1 MVLQFLFNS
10 QTNHQ
15 PLYVEQVSEHSD
27 ARKDMGGYWKSVMN
41 DQPMPEAIKDLLSH
55 QDEDVP
61 SLSASTY
68 KDDRFVRDFD
78 IRPNVII
85 YHSAH
90 HHHAHHQP
98 EEMKH
103 DMEPKTYIQT
113 AN

>member
-1 MVLQFLFNS
+1 MKYSIPCFLLVLSIFLF
-10 QTNHQ
+10 
-15 PLYVEQVSEHSD
+15 SELTD
-27 ARKDMGGYWKSVMN
+27 ARKDMGGYWESVMN
-41 DQPMPEAIKDLLSH
+41 DQPMPEAIKELFSH

-61 SLSASTY
+61 SLSASTN

-90 HHHAHHQP
+90 HDHAHHEP

-103 DMEPKTYIQT
+103 DMEPKPYIQT
-113 AN
+113 VNHG

>member
-1 MVLQFLFNS
+1 MKNSISCFLLILSSILLF
-10 QTNHQ
+10 
-15 PLYVEQVSEHSD
+15 SEHSD

-41 DQPMPEAIKDLLSH
+41 DQPMPEAIKDLLSR

-68 KDDRFVRDFD
+68 KDDRFVRDFMN
-78 IRPNVII
+78 IRPNAII

-90 HHHAHHQP
+90 HHHAHHRP